1 MENNN
6 YVFLADAFGYG
17 PITTLCQIVIELKK
31 QLKGNYIFTGPKM
44 CISQAKKYNIFV
56 FLLILVLNNPTSKT
70 NYQLNIYF

>member
-44 CISQAKKYNIFV
+44 CI
-56 FLLILVLNNPTSKT
+56 
-70 NYQLNIYF
+70 